1 MAMRSTGK
9 LRKRTR
15 GEGGRLPPWQT
26 REVRMN
32 QRKWHYPADHVE
44 KLTARC
50 AEKLKQL
57 RSERAEKRAA
67 KKRIEDAARLMKV
80 WRANPRWDRASR
92 SND

>member
-1 MAMRSTGK
+1 MWLTGK
-9 LRKRTR
+9 LRERTR
-15 GEGGRLPPWQT
+15 GKRSRLPPWQT
-26 REVRMN
+26 REVRM
-32 QRKWHYPADHVE
+32 WHYPTEHVE

-57 RSERAEKRAA
+57 RSERAEKRAEKRAA
-67 KKRIEDAARLMKV
+67 KKRIEHAARLMKA